1 MNMMTPATRRI
12 FTRYAAAALMTLGLG
27 AGLVGTA
34 RASDADTAQELVDEA
49 AWTVQSILSNKNF
62 KGRIDPYL
70 AKAKA
75 VMIFPSYLKAGLI
88 VGGEGGSGVLLGRA
102 ANGEWS
108 YPAFFNMG
116 GGSFGLQIGGQKSE
130 LMLVFMTTKGLD
142 AVMKN
147 RVTVGGDISA
157 AVGPLGE
164 GYEAQTTTNL
174 DADILS
180 YRVNEGAFIGAS
192 IEGAAIWERDS
203 LNRAY
208 YGWDGVTA
216 RAIVFNGDHR
226 NPAADKLR
234 ETLTQL
240 PK

>member
-1 MNMMTPATRRI
+1 MTMTLPRPHLPLARL
-12 FTRYAAAALMTLGLG
+12 AALAMLAIGLC
-27 AGLVGTA
+27 APSLQAA
-34 RASDADTAQELVDEA
+34 RASDADSAQELVDEA
-49 AWTVQSILSNKNF
+49 TWTVERILSNANF

-75 VMIFPSYLKAGLI
+75 VMIFPAYLKAGLI
-88 VGGEGGSGVLLGRA
+88 VGGEGGSGVLLARA
-102 ANGEWS
+102 SNGEWS

-130 LMLVFMTTKGLD
+130 LMLVFMTTKGLE
-142 AVMKN
+142 AVMSN

-164 GYEAQTTTNL
+164 GYQAKTTSNL

-180 YRVNEGAFIGAS
+180 YRTNEGAFIGAA
-192 IEGAAIWERDS
+192 IDGAAIWERES

-208 YGWDGVTA
+208 YGWEGVNA
-216 RAIVFNGDHR
+216 RSIVFNGDHR

-234 ETLTQL
+234 ETLTKL
-240 PK
+240 PR